1 MTGLDTAVDLAVTA
15 AVRGLFAAQRQDGSW
30 QDTLPSAAVATGSAI
45 IALHFSDLDRSAGL
59 IAKGA
64 AWLRLAQG
72 ADGGWGDAMGAPA
85 TLNATAIAVAAL
97 RITAPR
103 ESAEAVRRGLELID
117 LRWGIGAVG
126 DKDACSLRAV
136 CQQYLAM
143 AGFYDERD
151 VVSIPV
157 ELSLLPRRLRQ
168 KLSFTV
174 PGVMSWGVMQS
185 RRRLSGPLR
194 RAVRRLAEP
203 RALAYLDAIQRYE
216 GYVGGFEESPLMASI
231 VCLGITRAGVRPEIA
246 RRCVD
251 YLRRTVRPDGAWS
264 VNRDLEFSASTFVVL
279 GLQDAGLAT
288 DPRLGPTLDWIR
300 TCQRREPFPPT
311 GCPAGGWGWSLPSG
325 WPDTDDTADALIAL
339 AGFGLAGFG
348 PDVGDDTVRRGVDWL
363 LDMQNRDGSWGCFC
377 RDTRLSLDS
386 PCTVMTAHAVT
397 ALRTAAALTAD
408 HPRIASAVRW
418 FGSVQRT
425 DGSIPCTWYT
435 GQTAGTAAV
444 LDALGGLGLAG
455 TGTARRCQDW
465 LLANQDADGGWGGT
479 VEETSWALLGL
490 LGAGVEP
497 SRLRRGVDWLV
508 DRQRPDGLWVPAQ
521 VGIYFLD
528 LLYSCDHLANG
539 YALQALGRYQRAL
552 G

>member
-1 MTGLDTAVDLAVTA
+1 MTSLDEVIDA
-15 AVRGLFAAQRQDGSW
+15 AVRGLFDVQRQDGSW

-45 IALHFSDLDRSAGL
+45 IALHHADPEHSAGL
-59 IAKGA
+59 VAKGA
-64 AWLRLAQG
+64 AWLRQAQG
-72 ADGGWGDAMGAPA
+72 SDGGWGDAVGEPA

-97 RITAPR
+97 RIVAAE
-103 ESAEAVRRGLELID
+103 ESADALRHGLELLD

-126 DKDACSLRAV
+126 DKDVCSLRAV
-136 CQQYLAM
+136 CQQYLAL

-151 VVSIPV
+151 VVAIPV
-157 ELSLLPRRLRQ
+157 ELALLPRRLRQ

-174 PGVMSWGVMQS
+174 PGVMSWGVMQA
-185 RRRLSGPLR
+185 RTRPSGPWR

-203 RALAYLDAIQRYE
+203 RALAYLEGLQRYE

-251 YLRRTVRPDGAWS
+251 YLRRTVRPDGSWS

-279 GLQDAGLAT
+279 GLQDAGQAA
-288 DPRLGPTLDWIR
+288 DPRLGPTLDWLR
-300 TCQRREPFPPT
+300 ACQRSEPFAPT

-339 AGFGLAGFG
+339 AGFGLDRQD
-348 PDVGDDTVRRGVDWL
+348 PTVRRGVDWL

-377 RDTRLSLDS
+377 RENRLSLDA
-386 PCTVMTAHAVT
+386 PCTVMSAHAVT
-397 ALRTAAALTAD
+397 ALRTAAGLTAAD
-408 HPRIASAVRW
+408 LPLRRAVRW
-418 FGSVQRT
+418 FESVQRA

-435 GQTAGTAAV
+435 GSTAGTAAV
-444 LDALGGLGLAG
+444 LEALGGLGLAA
-455 TGTARRCQDW
+455 TSTAQRCQQW
-465 LLANQDADGGWGGT
+465 LLDHQDADGSWGGT

-490 LGAGVEP
+490 LAAGVAP
-497 SRLRRGVDWLV
+497 ARLRGGVDWLV
-508 DRQRPDGLWVPAQ
+508 ERQRPDGLWAPSLI
-521 VGIYFLD
+521 GIYFLD

-539 YALQALGRYQRAL
+539 YALQALGRYQQASRL
-552 G
+552 NVEETGG